1 MRDKIVQ
8 GLLSQNGKLKGKLS
22 EATKMMEQLQK
33 EMKQK
38 DQTMQQEQ
46 AESKKEIQLL
56 QEKIT
61 AMNLQQIERDKQG
74 QEKEGKL
81 MLKFENLMTSK
92 DYLIFED
99 DVYGDITIDDPLI
112 LKIVQTCQF
121 QRLKDIKQ
129 LGYIYQN
136 MQKSTYSRLQH
147 SIGMYY
153 LAGEYV
159 KQLQQRQ
166 PELNITES
174 DVLCVQI
181 AALCYNLGHGPF
193 SHTFGL
199 FLDEM
204 FKYGNKPW
212 EKVSEASVMMF
223 DHMIEENDEVKV
235 LLVKF
240 LDNYEE
246 DIAFIKELIHGTYNV
261 CKIYHN

>member
-1 MRDKIVQ
+1 RDKIVQ

-46 AESKKEIQLL
+46 
-56 QEKIT
+56 
-61 AMNLQQIERDKQG
+61 G
-74 QEKEGKL
+74 
-81 MLKFENLMTSK
+81 K